1 MNYLTSKNLEINN
14 LNQMS
19 QNITPNISTHPIL
32 SNNIKL
38 EEKIIEVYQD
48 NFVKEIKRIGKY
60 LKQYPYIGMDTEF
73 PGVVYPCTC
82 INKDFYY
89 QYIKNNVDQ
98 LNLIQL
104 GITLTNA
111 KGEKPPNT
119 TTWQFNL
126 KFDYEKD
133 AHSSESISLLYN
145 SGINFNKL
153 KKEGISHR
161 FFAEYLTVSGMVLN
175 ENIIWISFNGFSDF
189 AYLLKLLT
197 WDILPNDTND
207 FLEILKIYFP
217 NVYDIKYL
225 IKDNE
230 IYKGG
235 LNKIAKELNI
245 ERKGEVH
252 QAGSDSL
259 VTSEVFFKL
268 IENNSITKDDIN
280 FGKNIMYGIGEGA
293 DDSETFLYTKFA
305 PGIDISIL
313 LHNINQDVNL
323 KRQNSNSNN
332 VNENNTNNNSN
343 NNKELNQN

>member
-1 MNYLTSKNLEINN
+1 MNFLSQSNPENTNQNQSNQNTINN
-14 LNQMS
+14 IYNSSS
-19 QNITPNISTHPIL
+19 QSMQSITN
-32 SNNIKL
+32 KF

-48 NFVKEIKRIGKY
+48 NFIKEIKRIGKY

-73 PGVVYPCTC
+73 PGIVYPCTC
-82 INKDFYY
+82 TNSDFYY
-89 QYIKNNVDQ
+89 HYIKTNVDK
-98 LNLIQL
+98 LKLIQL

-111 KGEKPPNT
+111 KGEKPPYT

-126 KFDYEKD
+126 KFDYEND
-133 AHSSESISLLYN
+133 IHSTESISLLYN
-145 SGINFNKL
+145 SGINFHKL

-161 FFAEYLTVSGMVLN
+161 LFAEYLTVSGMVLN
-175 ENIIWISFNGFSDF
+175 ENVVWISFNGFSDF

-197 WDILPNDTND
+197 GDLLPNNTNE
-207 FLEILKIYFP
+207 FLELLKIYFP
-217 NVYDIKYL
+217 NAYDIKYL

-230 IYKGG
+230 LYKGG
-235 LNKIAKELNI
+235 LVKISKELNI

-268 IENNSITKDDIN
+268 IENNSISKNDIN

-293 DDSETFLYTKFA
+293 DDSETFTYTKFA
-305 PGIDISIL
+305 PGIDISVL

-323 KRQNSNSNN
+323 RRQNINN
-332 VNENNTNNNSN
+332 MNNNI
-343 NNKELNQN
+343 ELNHNI

>member
-1 MNYLTSKNLEINN
+1 MNIATNNFENNNQNQANPNPISTS
-14 LNQMS
+14 
-19 QNITPNISTHPIL
+19 NISPQSISSK
-32 SNNIKL
+32 SNKL

-73 PGVVYPCTC
+73 PGVVYPCTT
-82 INKDFYY
+82 NNPDFYY
-89 QYIKNNVDQ
+89 QYIKTNVDK
-98 LNLIQL
+98 LKLIQL

-119 TTWQFNL
+119 ATWQFNL
-126 KFDYEKD
+126 KFDYEND
-133 AHSSESISLLYN
+133 AHSAESISLLYN

-153 KKEGISHR
+153 KKDGISHR
-161 FFAEYLTVSGMVLN
+161 LFAEYLTVSGMVLN
-175 ENIIWISFNGFSDF
+175 ENIVWISFNGFSDF

-197 WDILPNDTND
+197 GDFLPNNTNE
-207 FLEILKIYFP
+207 FLEILKTYFP
-217 NVYDIKYL
+217 NAYDIKYL
-225 IKDNE
+225 IKENE

-235 LNKIAKELNI
+235 LNKISKELNI

-268 IENNSITKDDIN
+268 IENNSITKNDIN
-280 FGKNIMYGIGEGA
+280 YGKNIMYGIGEGS

-305 PGIDISIL
+305 PGLDISTL
-313 LHNINQDVNL
+313 LNNINLDVNSR
-323 KRQNSNSNN
+323 RQNISSL
-332 VNENNTNNNSN
+332 NNNI
-343 NNKELNQN
+343 ELNYN